1 MGKRMTFADELLTT
15 LATPRPRE
23 PHLVNTI
30 RNNGYLLSDCSCKA
44 YMESKGYDESS
55 RNATAFWA
63 LEHGKEGTN

>member
-1 MGKRMTFADELLTT
+1 MTFADELLAT

-23 PHLVNTI
+23 PHLVETV
-30 RNNGYLLSDCSCKA
+30 RLNGYLMSTCTCGKSRQSL
-44 YMESKGYDESS
+44 GFDESS